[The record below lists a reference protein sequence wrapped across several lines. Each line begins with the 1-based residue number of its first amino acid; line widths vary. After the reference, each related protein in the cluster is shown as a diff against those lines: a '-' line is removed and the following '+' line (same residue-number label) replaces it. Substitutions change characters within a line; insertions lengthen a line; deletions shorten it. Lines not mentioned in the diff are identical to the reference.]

1 MKSMETNKEIIN
13 LNKSEEDKG
22 LTKWKNEPKI
32 TDLKADFEAV
42 KSSHSAQM
50 SKVDHWLGVYNV
62 TGKSAIPKVKGRSSV
77 QPQLVRKQ
85 AEWRYAPLSE
95 PFLSTAD
102 LFRIK
107 PVTFEDI
114 EAAKQ
119 NELVLNNQFQTE
131 INKVAFIDKYVR
143 SAVDTGTVIIR
154 TGWEVETKMVE
165 EPAYDF
171 EFFPIEEEDEEGMAN
186 LTEAM
191 ELGYKHPDSF
201 EMIDPE
207 LKAAAEYS
215 RDYGVPVYAQLT
227 NEYTREAQRTVV
239 NRPTLEVCDL
249 ANVYIDPTCNGDLDK
264 ANFVIYGFVTSLSEL
279 KKDGRY
285 KNLKELEEATIN
297 NETMVVSKNAAEDIG
312 GFRFSDKPREKITAY
327 EYWGFWD
334 INGDGLLAPIV
345 ATWVGDVLIRM
356 EENPFPDQK
365 VPFVV
370 VPYLPLRDSIY
381 GEPDCVLLEDNQRIV
396 GALTR
401 GMVDLL
407 GRSANSQTGM
417 AKNMLDSS
425 NKVRFHSGQDYEF
438 NQQIDPH
445 SGVYQHRYPEIPQ
458 SALVMLNMMYQD
470 AESLTGVKAFSTG
483 GGITGAGMGQTAAGV
498 RGALD
503 AASKREL
510 AILRRFAEGIT
521 KVGRKIISMNAS
533 FLDER
538 EVVRLTNSTFI
549 EVRRDDLNGKFD
561 LELSITTA
569 EEDESKAQQL
579 AFMLQT
585 ASGEDPSLRK
595 MILSEI
601 ARLRKMPEL
610 AQKIIDFNPEP
621 DEMQQQL
628 QQLQMQKLEAEI
640 QLLQA
645 QAQEA
650 SAGGALKGAKIEVE
664 SSRSSMLQNK
674 ADRDTLNYVEQE
686 GGITHNRKVEL
697 EKIKRDANKELSD
710 NAHMTSLLKERMR
723 QGMPK

>member
-62 TGKSAIPKVKGRSSV
+62 TGKSAIPKVKGRSSI

-561 LELSITTA
+561 LELSISTA

-697 EKIKRDANKELSD
+697 ETIKRDANKELSD

>member
-628 QQLQMQKLEAEI
+628 QQLQMKKLEAEI

-664 SSRSSMLQNK
+664 SSRSAMLQNK

-697 EKIKRDANKELSD
+697 ETIKRDANKELSD

>member
-13 LNKSEEDKG
+13 LNKLEEDKG

-42 KSSHSAQM
+42 KTSHSAQM
-50 SKVDHWLGVYNV
+50 IKVDHWLGVYNV
-62 TGKSAIPKVKGRSSV
+62 TGKSAIPKVKGRSSI

-297 NETMVVSKNAAEDIG
+297 NETMVVSKNAAEDVG

-483 GGITGAGMGQTAAGV
+483 GGITGAGMGQTAVGV

-650 SAGGALKGAKIEVE
+650 SAGSALKGAKIEVE

-697 EKIKRDANKELSD
+697 ETIKRDANKELSD

>member
-42 KSSHSAQM
+42 KTSHSAQM

-62 TGKSAIPKVKGRSSV
+62 TGKSAIPKVKGRSSI

>member
-62 TGKSAIPKVKGRSSV
+62 TGKSAIPKVKGRSSI

-95 PFLSTAD
+95 PFLSTAE

-334 INGDGLLAPIV
+334 INGDGLLTPIV

-458 SALVMLNMMYQD
+458 SALVMVNMMYQD

-483 GGITGAGMGQTAAGV
+483 GGITGAGMGQTAVGV

-549 EVRRDDLNGKFD
+549 EVRRDDLTGKFD

-645 QAQEA
+645 
-650 SAGGALKGAKIEVE
+650 
-664 SSRSSMLQNK
+664 
-674 ADRDTLNYVEQE
+674 
-686 GGITHNRKVEL
+686 
-697 EKIKRDANKELSD
+697 
-710 NAHMTSLLKERMR
+710 
-723 QGMPK
+723 

>member
-13 LNKSEEDKG
+13 LNNSEEDKG

-62 TGKSAIPKVKGRSSV
+62 TGKSAIPKVKGRSSI

-102 LFRIK
+102 LFKIK

-285 KNLKELEEATIN
+285 KNLKELEEATIS

-483 GGITGAGMGQTAAGV
+483 GGITGAGMGQTAVGV

-664 SSRSSMLQNK
+664 SSRSAMLQNK

-697 EKIKRDANKELSD
+697 ETIKRDANKELSD

-723 QGMPK
+723 QVTPK

>member
-42 KSSHSAQM
+42 KTSHSAQM

-62 TGKSAIPKVKGRSSV
+62 TGKSAIPKVKGRSSI

-697 EKIKRDANKELSD
+697 ETIKRDANKELSD

>member
-62 TGKSAIPKVKGRSSV
+62 TGKSAIPKVKGRSSI

-549 EVRRDDLNGKFD
+549 EVRRDDLTGKFD
-561 LELSITTA
+561 LELSISTA

-697 EKIKRDANKELSD
+697 ETIKRDANKELSD
-710 NAHMTSLLKERMR
+710 NARMTSLLKERMR
-723 QGMPK
+723 QVMPK

>member
-62 TGKSAIPKVKGRSSV
+62 TGKSAIPKVKGRSSI

-102 LFRIK
+102 LFKIK

-285 KNLKELEEATIN
+285 KNLKELEEATIS

-483 GGITGAGMGQTAAGV
+483 GGITGAGMGQTAVGV

-664 SSRSSMLQNK
+664 SSRSAMLQNK

-697 EKIKRDANKELSD
+697 ETIKRDANKELSD

-723 QGMPK
+723 QVTPK

>member
-297 NETMVVSKNAAEDIG
+297 NETMVVSKNAAEGIG

-334 INGDGLLAPIV
+334 INGDGLLTPIV

-407 GRSANSQTGM
+407 GRSANSQTGL

-445 SGVYQHRYPEIPQ
+445 TGVYQHRYPEIPQ

-549 EVRRDDLNGKFD
+549 EVRRDDLTGKFD

-640 QLLQA
+640 QLIQA

-697 EKIKRDANKELSD
+697 ETIKKDANKELSD
-710 NAHMTSLLKERMR
+710 SAHMTSLLKERMR
-723 QGMPK
+723 QVMPK

>member
-13 LNKSEEDKG
+13 LNKLEEDKG

-42 KSSHSAQM
+42 KTSHSAQM
-50 SKVDHWLGVYNV
+50 IKVDHWLEVYNV
-62 TGKSAIPKVKGRSSV
+62 TGKSAIPKVKGRSSI

-171 EFFPIEEEDEEGMAN
+171 EFFPIEEEDEEGMVN

-297 NETMVVSKNAAEDIG
+297 NETMVVSKNAAEDVG

-483 GGITGAGMGQTAAGV
+483 GGITGAGMGQTAVGV

-650 SAGGALKGAKIEVE
+650 SAGSALKGAKIEVE

-697 EKIKRDANKELSD
+697 ETIKRDANKELSD

>member
-32 TDLKADFEAV
+32 TDLKADFQAV
-42 KSSHSAQM
+42 MTSHSAQM

-171 EFFPIEEEDEEGMAN
+171 EFFPIEEEDEEGMVN

-697 EKIKRDANKELSD
+697 ETIKRDANKELSD

-723 QGMPK
+723 QVTPK

>member
-1 MKSMETNKEIIN
+1 MKSMETNKEIIK

-62 TGKSAIPKVKGRSSV
+62 TGKSAIPKVKGRSSI

-628 QQLQMQKLEAEI
+628 QQLQMKKLEAEI

-664 SSRSSMLQNK
+664 SSRSAMLQNK

-697 EKIKRDANKELSD
+697 ETIKRDANKELSD

>member
-50 SKVDHWLGVYNV
+50 SKVDHWLEVYNV
-62 TGKSAIPKVKGRSSV
+62 TGKSAIPKVKGRSSI

-171 EFFPIEEEDEEGMAN
+171 EFFPIEEEDVEGMAN

-201 EMIDPE
+201 EMINPE

-297 NETMVVSKNAAEDIG
+297 NETRVVSKNAAEDIG

-628 QQLQMQKLEAEI
+628 QQLQMKKLEAEI

-664 SSRSSMLQNK
+664 SSRSAMLQNK

-697 EKIKRDANKELSD
+697 ETIKRDANKELSD

>member
-664 SSRSSMLQNK
+664 SSRSAMLQNK

-697 EKIKRDANKELSD
+697 ETIKRDANKELSD

-723 QGMPK
+723 QVMPK

>member
-549 EVRRDDLNGKFD
+549 EVRRDDLTGKFD
-561 LELSITTA
+561 LELSISTA

-640 QLLQA
+640 QLIQA

-664 SSRSSMLQNK
+664 SSRSAMLQNK

-697 EKIKRDANKELSD
+697 ETIKRDANKELSD

-723 QGMPK
+723 QVMPK

>member
-62 TGKSAIPKVKGRSSV
+62 TGKSAIPKVKGRSSI

-483 GGITGAGMGQTAAGV
+483 GGITGAGMGQTAVGV

-549 EVRRDDLNGKFD
+549 EVRRDDLTGKFD

-585 ASGEDPSLRK
+585 ANGEDPSLRK

-697 EKIKRDANKELSD
+697 ETIKRDANKELSD

-723 QGMPK
+723 QVMPK

>member
-201 EMIDPE
+201 EMINPE

-628 QQLQMQKLEAEI
+628 QQLQMKKLEAEI

-664 SSRSSMLQNK
+664 SSRSAMLQNK

-697 EKIKRDANKELSD
+697 ETIKRDANKELSD

>member
-171 EFFPIEEEDEEGMAN
+171 EFFPIEEEDEEGMVN

-334 INGDGLLAPIV
+334 INGDGLLTPIV

-628 QQLQMQKLEAEI
+628 QQLQMKKLEAEI

-697 EKIKRDANKELSD
+697 ETIKRDANKELSD

-723 QGMPK
+723 QVMPK

>member
-62 TGKSAIPKVKGRSSV
+62 TGKSAIPKVKGRSSI

-102 LFRIK
+102 LFRVK

-297 NETMVVSKNAAEDIG
+297 NETMVVSKNAAKDIG

-334 INGDGLLAPIV
+334 INGDGLLTPIV

-458 SALVMLNMMYQD
+458 SALVMVNMMYQD

-686 GGITHNRKVEL
+686 AGITHNRKVEL
-697 EKIKRDANKELSD
+697 ETLKRDANKELSD

>member
-62 TGKSAIPKVKGRSSV
+62 TGKSAIPKVKGRSSI

-95 PFLSTAD
+95 PFLSTAE

-697 EKIKRDANKELSD
+697 ETIKRDANKELSD

>member
-32 TDLKADFEAV
+32 TDLKADFQAV
-42 KSSHSAQM
+42 MTSHSAQM

-628 QQLQMQKLEAEI
+628 QQLQMKKLEAEI

-697 EKIKRDANKELSD
+697 ETIKRDANKELSD

-723 QGMPK
+723 QVMPK

>member
-334 INGDGLLAPIV
+334 INGDGLLTPIV

-650 SAGGALKGAKIEVE
+650 SAGGALKGAKIDVE
-664 SSRSSMLQNK
+664 SSRSAMLQNK

-697 EKIKRDANKELSD
+697 ETIKRDANKELSD

-723 QGMPK
+723 QVMPK

>member
-32 TDLKADFEAV
+32 TDLKADFQAV
-42 KSSHSAQM
+42 MTSHSAQM

-171 EFFPIEEEDEEGMAN
+171 EFFPIEEEDEEGMVN

-628 QQLQMQKLEAEI
+628 QQLQMKKLEAEI

-697 EKIKRDANKELSD
+697 ETIKRDANKELSD

-723 QGMPK
+723 QVTPK

>member
-62 TGKSAIPKVKGRSSV
+62 TGKSAIPKVKGRSSI

-102 LFRIK
+102 LFKIK

-285 KNLKELEEATIN
+285 KNLKELEEATIS

-483 GGITGAGMGQTAAGV
+483 GGITGAGMGQTAVGV

-697 EKIKRDANKELSD
+697 ETIKRDANKELSD

-723 QGMPK
+723 QVTPK

>member
-285 KNLKELEEATIN
+285 KNLKELEEATIS

-549 EVRRDDLNGKFD
+549 EVRRDDLTGKFD
-561 LELSITTA
+561 LELSISTA

-697 EKIKRDANKELSD
+697 ETIKRDANKELSD

>member
-62 TGKSAIPKVKGRSSV
+62 TGKSAIPKVKGRSSI

-483 GGITGAGMGQTAAGV
+483 GGITGAGMGQTAVGV

-723 QGMPK
+723 QVMPK

>member
-458 SALVMLNMMYQD
+458 SALVMVNMMYQD

-483 GGITGAGMGQTAAGV
+483 GGITGAGMGQTAVGV

-561 LELSITTA
+561 LELSISTA

-697 EKIKRDANKELSD
+697 ETIKRDANKELSD

-723 QGMPK
+723 QVMPK

>member
-32 TDLKADFEAV
+32 TDLKADFQAV
-42 KSSHSAQM
+42 MTSHSAQM

-131 INKVAFIDKYVR
+131 INKVAYIDKYVR

-171 EFFPIEEEDEEGMAN
+171 EFFPIEEEDEEGMVN

-312 GFRFSDKPREKITAY
+312 GFRFSDKPRENITAY

-407 GRSANSQTGM
+407 GRSANSQPGM

-628 QQLQMQKLEAEI
+628 QQLQMKKLEAEI

-697 EKIKRDANKELSD
+697 ETIKRDANKELSD

-723 QGMPK
+723 QVTPK

>member
-62 TGKSAIPKVKGRSSV
+62 TGKSAIPKVKGRSSI

-697 EKIKRDANKELSD
+697 ETIKRDANKELSD

>member
-171 EFFPIEEEDEEGMAN
+171 EFFPIDEEDEEGIAN

-334 INGDGLLAPIV
+334 INGDGLLTPIV

-407 GRSANSQTGM
+407 GRSANSQTGI

-686 GGITHNRKVEL
+686 AGITHNRKVEL
-697 EKIKRDANKELSD
+697 ETLKRDANKELSD

>member
-171 EFFPIEEEDEEGMAN
+171 EFFPIEEEDEEGMVN

-249 ANVYIDPTCNGDLDK
+249 ANIYIDPTCNGDLDK

-538 EVVRLTNSTFI
+538 EVVRVTNSTFI
-549 EVRRDDLNGKFD
+549 EVRRDDLTGKFD

-628 QQLQMQKLEAEI
+628 QQLQMKKLEAEI

-697 EKIKRDANKELSD
+697 ETIKRDANKELSD

-723 QGMPK
+723 QVTPK

>member
-628 QQLQMQKLEAEI
+628 QQLQMKKLEAEI

-697 EKIKRDANKELSD
+697 ETIKRDANKELSD

>member
-62 TGKSAIPKVKGRSSV
+62 TGKSAIPKVKGRSSI

-549 EVRRDDLNGKFD
+549 EVRRNDLTGKFD

-697 EKIKRDANKELSD
+697 ETIKRDANKELSD

-723 QGMPK
+723 QVMPK

>member
-62 TGKSAIPKVKGRSSV
+62 TGKSAIPKVKGRSSI

-95 PFLSTAD
+95 PFLSTAE

-334 INGDGLLAPIV
+334 INGDGLLTPIV

-458 SALVMLNMMYQD
+458 SALVMVNMMYQD

-483 GGITGAGMGQTAAGV
+483 GGITGAGMGQTAVGV

-549 EVRRDDLNGKFD
+549 EVRRDDLTGKFD

-645 QAQEA
+645 QAHEA

-664 SSRSSMLQNK
+664 SSRSAMLQNK

-697 EKIKRDANKELSD
+697 ETIKRDANKELSD

-723 QGMPK
+723 QVMPK

>member
-62 TGKSAIPKVKGRSSV
+62 TGKSAIPKVKGRSSI

-438 NQQIDPH
+438 NQQIDPK